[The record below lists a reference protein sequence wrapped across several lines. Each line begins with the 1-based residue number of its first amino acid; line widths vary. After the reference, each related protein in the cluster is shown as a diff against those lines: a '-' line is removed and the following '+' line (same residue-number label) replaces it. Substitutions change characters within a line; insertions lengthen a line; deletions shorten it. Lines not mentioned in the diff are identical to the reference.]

1 MKQKVICQTRRVWRQ
16 GGSLAIT
23 LPAAF
28 VQAHGIKAG
37 DDVPIVADHI
47 LKLIPMPEGR
57 EDEER
62 ETDRDFHAQAEC
74 EKA

>member
-1 MKQKVICQTRRVWRQ
+1 
-16 GGSLAIT
+16 
-23 LPAAF
+23 
-28 VQAHGIKAG
+28 
-37 DDVPIVADHI
+37 
-47 LKLIPMPEGR
+47 MPEGR